1 MAHHDREME
10 ELDKTSDVI
19 VPSDETA
26 VEVRKAKR
34 ESEPSGPPPLFDQL
48 KEIAIGSKLNILYLF
63 IPVAILSGMNDGPGA
78 LTFASSFFALIPLAA
93 LLGDLTEDLADQT
106 NDAIGALINVTFG
119 NITEVIVGFAA
130 LRLKQYDLIQ
140 MTMLGS
146 VFGNMLLVLGSSLL
160 IGGLKAPMLSFN
172 GDAVKTYI
180 GLLLLGCMGTVIP
193 TAFSSLSTESG
204 SSSAVQ
210 NVSAHVSLVL
220 MVFYFLYLFF
230 QLRTHKSMF
239 DGEDGGEDGGEDDD
253 DEEGDGPKFSFI
265 VAFIAIG
272 AVAVLISIIS
282 DFLVDTV
289 SSAAKKKSLVL
300 MVFYFLY
307 LFFQLRT
314 HKSMFDGEDGG
325 EDGGDDDDEEG
336 EGPKFSFIVA
346 FVAIGA
352 VAVLISII
360 SDFLVDTVSSA
371 ADTFHLSRHF
381 IGLVIIPIVGNVAE
395 HASAIIMAAKGKIDI
410 AFGVAL
416 GSSIQ
421 IQMFAFPL
429 LAVASW
435 VMGLDMDMNV
445 TPFLAATLFVCVI
458 VTYSCVFDSSATW
471 LQGAKLLCAYLLL
484 ALAFLD
490 APDPAT
496 TTAAPTTSKRLAA
509 MM

>member
-1 MAHHDREME
+1 LIAIYCFSTQLRLFCNLSTKKSTTKNPNSQHTAKRRDLPKHSLYIYERTISYNMAHNDREME
-10 ELDKTSDVI
+10 ELDNTSDATI
-19 VPSDETA
+19 VATDATTTA
-26 VEVRKAKR
+26 IEVRKSKKSVSGEAAA
-34 ESEPSGPPPLFDQL
+34 PAGPPPLFDQL

-63 IPVAILSGMNDGPGA
+63 IPIAILSGMNDGPGG
-78 LTFASSFFALIPLAA
+78 LTFAASFFALIPLAA

-146 VFGNMLLVLGSSLL
+146 IFGNMLLVLGSSLL

-204 SSSAVQ
+204 SLSAVK

-220 MVFYFLYLFF
+220 MLFYFLYLFF

-239 DGEDGGEDGGEDDD
+239 DGEEDGGDDGGEDD
-253 DEEGDGPKFSFI
+253 EE
-265 VAFIAIG
+265 
-272 AVAVLISIIS
+272 
-282 DFLVDTV
+282 
-289 SSAAKKKSLVL
+289 
-300 MVFYFLY
+300 
-307 LFFQLRT
+307 
-314 HKSMFDGEDGG
+314 E
-325 EDGGDDDDEEG
+325 
-336 EGPKFSFIVA
+336 EGPKFSFLVA
-346 FVAIGA
+346 FIAIGA

-429 LAVASW
+429 LVVASW
-435 VMGLDMDMNV
+435 VMGLDLDTNV

-490 APDPAT
+490 APDPTAVLKAAAT
-496 TTAAPTTSKRLAA
+496 SASARLASIN
-509 MM
+509 